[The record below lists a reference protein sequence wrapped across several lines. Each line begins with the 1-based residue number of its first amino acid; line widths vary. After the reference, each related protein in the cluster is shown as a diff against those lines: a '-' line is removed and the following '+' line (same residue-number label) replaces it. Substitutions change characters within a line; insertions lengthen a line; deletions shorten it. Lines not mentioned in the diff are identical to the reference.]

1 MAPIFEINEYFTKDD
16 CEDQYYKDD
25 LLEDL
30 EEASNIFSDY
40 GFFTFNQKYIL
51 HYKIDDWYFFID
63 RDYEV
68 RHNISK
74 RTDNTFRR
82 NVVSFCEKLNQYFDV
97 YDGIEIELTYS

>member
-1 MAPIFEINEYFTKDD
+1 MAPIFEIIEKFDFEDPDDKDV
-16 CEDQYYKDD
+16 

-40 GFFTFNQKYIL
+40 GIFTFNQKYIL
-51 HYKIDDWYFFID
+51 HYKIDNWYFFID
-63 RDYEV
+63 RNYEV

-82 NVVSFCEKLNQYFDV
+82 NVVSFCEKLHQYFDV
-97 YDGIEIELTYS
+97 NDGIEIELTYS

>member
-1 MAPIFEINEYFTKDD
+1 MAPIFEIIENFTKDD
-16 CEDQYYKDD
+16 FENPDDKDD
-25 LLEDL
+25 FLVDL

-51 HYKIDDWYFFID
+51 HYKIDDWYFFING
-63 RDYEV
+63 DYEV

-97 YDGIEIELTYS
+97 NDGIEIELTYC

>member
-1 MAPIFEINEYFTKDD
+1 MAPIFEINEKFTKNDFKDQDD
-16 CEDQYYKDD
+16 KDD
-25 LLEDL
+25 LLVDL

-40 GFFTFNQKYIL
+40 GIFTFDQKYIL

-82 NVVSFCEKLNQYFDV
+82 NVVSFCEKLNKYFDV